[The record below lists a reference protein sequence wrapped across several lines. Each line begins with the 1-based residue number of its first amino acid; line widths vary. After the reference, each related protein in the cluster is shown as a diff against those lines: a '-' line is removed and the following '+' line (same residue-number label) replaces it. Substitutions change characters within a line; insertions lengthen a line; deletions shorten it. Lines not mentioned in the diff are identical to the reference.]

1 MAAVREAV
9 VDGLFYPATPGAL
22 RAQIVDCLSG
32 VDAADDAT
40 RVPPKLLI
48 SRHAG
53 SAAPSDTSRGA
64 VSADLIP
71 RGNGQGDQPWT

>member
-9 VDGLFYPATPGAL
+9 VDGLFYPAAFGAL
-22 RAQIVDCLSG
+22 RAQIVDCVSG

-48 SRHAG
+48 SPHAG
-53 SAAPSDTSRGA
+53 SAEPSGTSRGA
-64 VSADLIP
+64 VSADPIA
-71 RGNGQGDQPWT
+71 RGNGQGEPPWT

>member
-9 VDGLFYPATPGAL
+9 VDGLFYPATPAAL

-32 VDAADDAT
+32 VDAADDAR
-40 RVPPKLLI
+40 RVPPKLPI

-53 SAAPSDTSRGA
+53 SAAPSGTSRRA